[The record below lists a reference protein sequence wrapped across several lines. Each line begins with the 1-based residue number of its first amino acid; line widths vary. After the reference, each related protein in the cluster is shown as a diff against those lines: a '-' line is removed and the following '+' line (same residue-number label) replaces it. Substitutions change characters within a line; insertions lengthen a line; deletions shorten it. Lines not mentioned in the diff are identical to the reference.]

1 MNTVIA
7 RRPGADEAIYRP
19 TRRQRQILALLSD
32 GRRRR
37 ESEIKSSFDCLQH
50 MWALGWLDGA
60 GRPDAG
66 GVGTTKETRLWWIT
80 PRGAAALAE
89 AAP

>member
-1 MNTVIA
+1 M
-7 RRPGADEAIYRP
+7 R
-19 TRRQRQILALLSD
+19 ILVSSLLVVCAC
-32 GRRRR
+32 
-37 ESEIKSSFDCLQH
+37 FN
-50 MWALGWLDGA
+50 AF
-60 GRPDAG
+60 AG